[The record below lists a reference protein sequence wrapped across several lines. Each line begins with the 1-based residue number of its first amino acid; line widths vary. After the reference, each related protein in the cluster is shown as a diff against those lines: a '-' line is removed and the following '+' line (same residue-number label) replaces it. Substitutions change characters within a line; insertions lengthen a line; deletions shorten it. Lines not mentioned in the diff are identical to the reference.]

1 MEYRMMNGTLYLR
14 VDPGESL
21 CKSILEDPQII
32 STGVVAIF
40 TAPEKIGRRLD
51 AGAGIGVWD
60 FSGDPEAAPC
70 RKEDAV

>member
-1 MEYRMMNGTLYLR
+1 MMNGTLYLR

-21 CKSILEDPQII
+21 CKSILEAPQII

-40 TAPEKIGRRLD
+40 TAPE
-51 AGAGIGVWD
+51 
-60 FSGDPEAAPC
+60 AAPC